1 MPKRRRPTSPPPY
14 NSTPSSSS
22 LPSSMAP
29 TPSRG
34 GGRSGYGGYKRPRGG
49 NSSANKLPPPVPV
62 ALPSLPGPLLSRD
75 HVLSTL
81 SPQARSRAGPGQYDK
96 WTENPKGVMSN
107 YAKAIGEEVN
117 YQSQRGRVDGQ
128 DVYRVTLV
136 ADPSPPPEQPSYG
149 SQQRG
154 AMPPIVT
161 PIVGTG
167 DGPNVK
173 EAEKVAALSA
183 CLQLGGRGMFTKSNL
198 PTRTIG
204 LHTPLHAASQT
215 HVPTSSSFPTYSSQ
229 SNSTSYLPS
238 QSTYAPQQPLSS
250 SSFSAA
256 PAQSYAGGSAFFD
269 APGAGGAAGSQS
281 APRYGAPVQQQQG
294 GQQQQQQVRDTNNGK
309 TVTLGNGTTIGL
321 EEARAFMDYYC
332 AKYNFGRPDLS
343 HHPVPGRQRGQN
355 SWRATLSVAGSKV
368 GVGIAKAKKD
378 STNKAYLDTALYL
391 ESCDPA
397 LWDAWTQRK
406 LDNQVVKGKAQ
417 ANVVFE
423 VREDVEDELREAVHE
438 AAGSELYERAREMV
452 KREHEKAERERERF
466 LAARRGVDVGP
477 SSSSTNN
484 NATTSA
490 PAVDPAVLARRAE
503 LRAQHLAAKSESLK
517 SRLSAYNSSSDAALV
532 RLKEQRASLPV
543 TSHASLVLA
552 KIATSPVVVV
562 LAATG
567 SGKTTQLPQLILD
580 DAILAGNGAETNIVC
595 TQPRRIAA
603 ISVAER
609 VAKER
614 GESVGGEGSVGY
626 QVRFESKPPKPD
638 GSILFCTTGLFLR
651 RMQADLDRQAGGSE
665 KTGEQEFLDG
675 VTHVCV
681 DEVHERDVDTDLL
694 LFVLRRLLMERRR
707 RGKKEIKV
715 VLMSATIDPRLF
727 TEYFADP
734 SSGSLAPVVEVP
746 GRSFP
751 VEKHWLDS
759 TIQELQA
766 LRLAP
771 NRGGW
776 VFQEKS
782 VVPYLQRELVP
793 TIPFD
798 PRTGKPVGEIDDLDM
813 PYPLLALIIAHV
825 LSRSDDGH
833 VLVFLPGW
841 DEIQAVRNLLLDRG
855 RFPLL
860 DIDFNSREYEIHV
873 LHSTIPIVEQ
883 QAVFE
888 PPAAGIRRIVLSTN
902 IAETSVTIP
911 DVVFVVDS
919 AKCKEKRYDPER
931 RLSQLVSAWTGTS
944 NVLQRA
950 GRAGRHRPGEYYGIV
965 SEARFA
971 AMDIHQTVEMLRTD
985 LASTAMHVTGLQLP
999 GLSVF
1004 DVLSSTI
1011 QPPEP
1016 QRVHAALET
1025 LLHVG
1030 AIDADEKLT
1039 SLGRVLLQLPVE
1051 AAIGKLCLLGSF
1063 FRCLDQTL
1071 TLAAILTNRDPFLS
1085 PPLMKEQADRVKNS
1099 WAPQE
1104 FRSDAFAILKA
1115 YNAWWELQGAGN
1127 YVAANNFA
1135 RENFLS
1141 KPTLLLIQKIKDH
1154 LVSSLDRA
1162 GVLQISGGGASA
1174 AAPQPFFRGR
1184 GMGRSAVIPAHLNE
1198 NGHSLPLLSA
1208 LIAAALAPNF
1218 AIRISEKSL
1227 RTIQDKSC
1235 AIHPSSVNSRKN
1247 EKASDVPITSSK
1259 QLYAFG
1265 EKSKTGAMGGKGEGQ
1280 TFLRST
1286 TKLDPLG
1293 YMLFGA
1299 YMLRVSD
1306 DGLICDS
1313 WLPIVPS
1320 SQEGVPA
1327 LDDVGRLKQ
1336 ILDFSLLRVFEG
1348 LGVAISRGRGGRAQN
1363 VNGRPRPQQQQQQHQ
1378 QQNHEVARGRQFDKD
1393 DEDEAEAD
1401 EEAVDPVRDPTLSE
1415 TEVKDLDRL
1424 TSNVVHLLNAYHA
1437 SLGPNSSRASS
1448 RPQTPGLGPNP
1459 VPMGQQQYHQQGMG
1473 GAQYSHSPAGGI
1485 SRGPSQQGTPYSSRP
1500 PSALGNGGGGAY
1512 QQGMGGAQYSQ
1523 QGNGFGQGGG
1533 GSGGN
1538 WRRR

>member
-1 MPKRRRPTSPPPY
+1 MGYKRNRPLSPPP
-14 NSTPSSSS
+14 SSFSRTSSSS
-22 LPSSMAP
+22 QMPP
-29 TPSRG
+29 PRNPRG
-34 GGRSGYGGYKRPRGG
+34 GWGNKRPRSGAP
-49 NSSANKLPPPVPV
+49 SAPQQPAPAVDGPVRDLQWVEATYGPAARAR
-62 ALPSLPGPLLSRD
+62 AL
-75 HVLSTL
+75 
-81 SPQARSRAGPGQYDK
+81 PGQYAK
-96 WTENPKGVMSN
+96 LVENPKGVISN
-107 YAKAIGEEVN
+107 VSKALGTAGTYEA
-117 YQSQRGRVDGQ
+117 QRVTVDGKQ
-128 DVYRVTLV
+128 MFRVTVV
-136 ADPSPPPEQPSYG
+136 ADPSPPPEQPSYN
-149 SQQRG
+149 SARG

-167 DGPNVK
+167 DAPTVK
-173 EAEKVAALSA
+173 EAEKIAATAA
-183 CLQLGGRGMFTKSNL
+183 CLILGGRGLLTKSNL
-198 PTRTIG
+198 PTRTVG

-215 HVPTSSSFPTYSSQ
+215 TTFTNSTPTSFP
-229 SNSTSYLPS
+229 SY
-238 QSTYAPQQPLSS
+238 SS
-250 SSFSAA
+250 SSGG
-256 PAQSYAGGSAFFD
+256 PASSSYAGGSAFYD
-269 APGAGGAAGSQS
+269 QAGSGSAIGAGAGAGKF
-281 APRYGAPVQQQQG
+281 G
-294 GQQQQQQVRDTNNGK
+294 GMGQVQQQQQQQQGQQGAESNDGK
-309 TVTLGNGTTIGL
+309 TVLLGNGTRIGL

-332 AKYNFGRPDLS
+332 SRFGFPRPDLHYAS
-343 HHPVPGRQRGQN
+343 VPAGRRGQN
-355 SWRATLSVAGSKV
+355 SWRATLSVSGSKV
-368 GVGIAKAKKD
+368 GVGLSRNKKD
-378 STNKAYLDTALYL
+378 ATNRAYLDTASYL
-391 ESCDPA
+391 ESCDPS
-397 LWDAWTQRK
+397 LWDGWQQRK
-406 LDNQVVKGKAQ
+406 LSNQVVKGKAP

-423 VREDVEDELREAVHE
+423 VQDQTEDELREAVYE
-438 AAGSELYERAREMV
+438 ASESELYRRAEAMVRRER
-452 KREHEKAERERERF
+452 EKAAKARERF
-466 LAARRGVDVGP
+466 LAARRGVDVDALDGD
-477 SSSSTNN
+477 
-484 NATTSA
+484 AGQQKA
-490 PAVDPAVLARRAE
+490 KQQQQDPQLAARRAQ
-503 LRAQHLAAKSESLK
+503 LRTEYLEKKSADLR
-517 SRLSAYNSSSDAALV
+517 SRLANYQSSAEPHIEKL
-532 RLKEQRASLPV
+532 RTQRASLPV
-543 TSHASLVLA
+543 SSHASSVLA
-552 KIATSPVVVV
+552 KIATSSVVVV

-580 DAILAGNGAETNIVC
+580 DAIMDGKGAECNIVC

-614 GESVGGEGSVGY
+614 GESIGDTVGY
-626 QVRFESKPPKPD
+626 QVRFESKPPRRD

-651 RMQADLDRQAGGSE
+651 RMQADLDRQAGGGNGAE
-665 KTGEQEFLDG
+665 EEFLDG

-694 LFVLRRLLMERRR
+694 LFVLRRLLHERRK

-727 TEYFADP
+727 TQYFADP
-734 SSGSLAPVVEVP
+734 DDGRLAPVVEVP

-751 VEKHWLDS
+751 VEKRWLDEVV
-759 TIQELQA
+759 QELQA
-766 LRLAP
+766 LRLP
-771 NRGGW
+771 MNRGGW

-782 VVPYLQRELVP
+782 VGPYLQRELVP
-793 TIPFD
+793 AIPTD

-825 LSRSDDGH
+825 LSRSDEGH

-841 DEIQAVRNLLLDRG
+841 DEIQAVRNILLDRA

-860 DIDFNSREYEIHV
+860 DVDFNSRNLEIHV

-888 PPAAGIRRIVLSTN
+888 PPAAGVRRVVLSTN

-965 SEARFA
+965 SQARFA

-1016 QRVHAALET
+1016 QRVNAALET

-1030 AIDADEKLT
+1030 AIDSDEKLT

-1085 PPLMKEQADRVKNS
+1085 PPLMKQEADRVKNS
-1099 WAPQE
+1099 WAPNE

-1115 YNAWWELQGAGN
+1115 YNAWWDLQGQGN
-1127 YVAANNFA
+1127 FVAANNFC

-1162 GVLQISGGGASA
+1162 GVLQISGGGQT
-1174 AAPQPFFRGR
+1174 APAPPFFRG
-1184 GMGRSAVIPAHLNE
+1184 GRNRNPIIPAHLNE

-1227 RTIQDKSC
+1227 RTSQDKSC

-1247 EKASDVPITSSK
+1247 EKAADVPITSSK

-1299 YMLRVSD
+1299 YHMQVVD
-1306 DGLICDS
+1306 AGLECDN

-1320 SQEGVPA
+1320 SSSGFTA

-1336 ILDFSLLRVFEG
+1336 VLDYSLLRVFEG
-1348 LGVAISRGRGGRAQN
+1348 LGVQINRGRGSNNAS
-1363 VNGRPRPQQQQQQHQ
+1363 RPGAPARP
-1378 QQNHEVARGRQFDKD
+1378 HEQGRGRQFEND

-1401 EEAVDPVRDPTLSE
+1401 EEAVDLSDPTLSDR
-1415 TEVKDLDRL
+1415 EVKDLDRL
-1424 TSNVVHLLNAYHA
+1424 TTNVVQLLNSYNM
-1437 SLGPNSSRASS
+1437 SLGPVSSRTSS
-1448 RPQTPGLGPNP
+1448 RPQTPSLASTGTGGPASSFGMSAMGNANRFGPNGLSASSSP
-1459 VPMGQQQYHQQGMG
+1459 YGSRPGSSMGASQGSYGPGGGFNGPPAGAQGGYGQQG
-1473 GAQYSHSPAGGI
+1473 GGFGA
-1485 SRGPSQQGTPYSSRP
+1485 
-1500 PSALGNGGGGAY
+1500 NGGGA
-1512 QQGMGGAQYSQ
+1512 S
-1523 QGNGFGQGGG
+1523 
-1533 GSGGN
+1533 SN